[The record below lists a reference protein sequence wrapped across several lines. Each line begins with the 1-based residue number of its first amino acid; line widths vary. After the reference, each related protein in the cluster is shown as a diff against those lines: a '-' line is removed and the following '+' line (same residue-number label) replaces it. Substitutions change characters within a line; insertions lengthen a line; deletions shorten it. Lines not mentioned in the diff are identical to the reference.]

1 MDIIEFIESY
11 IGAIILLA
19 ITHLIF
25 KLIKF
30 VKICDIA
37 NHTEKTYTQLEQ
49 LNYKL
54 EQMLNNNYDNDEI
67 IDEINQTTKNIE
79 KSLSEVDNK
88 DYIIK

>member
-1 MDIIEFIESY
+1 MDIIEFIEGY

-37 NHTEKTYTQLEQ
+37 NHTENTYTQLEQ

-54 EQMLNNNYDNDEI
+54 EQMLNNNYDNGEI
-67 IDEINQTTKNIE
+67 IDEINQATKNIE
-79 KSLSEVDNK
+79 KSLNEVDNK